1 LNKINE
7 EDSDKFLE
15 NEKQFSEQ
23 LKRKKEESKTR
34 RRKQHFH
41 HRKENPMILFSH

>member
-23 LKRKKEESKTR
+23 LKPKKKSKTR